1 MLDCTGQDRDRI
13 IDECGEKNAP
23 TMVLCLALLRLAPTC
38 IISPHSKLCAAGR
51 QAGTSAEL
59 EKEEGGPITVLV
71 LGGVGSRGALLRLS
85 VQHESRVFRD
95 QKGYNQKV

>member
-51 QAGTSAEL
+51 QGHRQSWKKRRANDSAG
-59 EKEEGGPITVLV
+59 I
-71 LGGVGSRGALLRLS
+71 GSGGALLRLS
-85 VQHESRVFRD
+85 VQHESGVFRD